1 MLAVDAAGLEIL
13 RVLPL
18 EILMLLDD
26 PDSTCCMKLL
36 GRTMICP
43 WNCPDLD
50 CRGAG
55 FSTIFLALVAIFVVY
70 LELSVLYQFE
80 YDPGPLYLNL
90 WT

>member
-1 MLAVDAAGLEIL
+1 MLDAAGLEIL

-18 EILMLLDD
+18 EILMLLED
-26 PDSTCCMKLL
+26 PGSTCCMKLL

-55 FSTIFLALVAIFVVY
+55 FSTIFFALVAIFVVY
-70 LELSVLYQFE
+70 VLSSLVICF
-80 YDPGPLYLNL
+80 NL
-90 WT
+90 SKIWAHYI

>member
-1 MLAVDAAGLEIL
+1 MLVAVDAAAGLEIL

-26 PDSTCCMKLL
+26 PGSTCCMKLL

-55 FSTIFLALVAIFVVY
+55 FSTIFFALVAIFAVY
-70 LELSVLYQFE
+70 ILSLFCF
-80 YDPGPLYLNL
+80 NL
-90 WT
+90 SKMWAHYI

>member
-1 MLAVDAAGLEIL
+1 MLDAAGLEIL

-26 PDSTCCMKLL
+26 PGSTWCMKLL

-55 FSTIFLALVAIFVVY
+55 FSTIFFALVAIFVVY
-70 LELSVLYQFE
+70 VLSSLVICF
-80 YDPGPLYLNL
+80 NL
-90 WT
+90 SKIWAHYI